1 MCGVC
6 PSKTSPCVPASRVHV
21 ETHVRVVP
29 AYTGTFFM
37 YTRGAWVRGGVV
49 VSLVFFIGK
58 TSDFEHVE
66 QHFNRMS
73 GSCLIANFLLTKIC
87 PRSYH
92 LLERLTKVA
101 TGSFPFSSLRIGR
114 EQHVLDSSNHSPH
127 HFDIQSTARKSHCHG
142 FSCRSPT
149 LVLNFSPL

>member
-1 MCGVC
+1 
-6 PSKTSPCVPASRVHV
+6 
-21 ETHVRVVP
+21 
-29 AYTGTFFM
+29 M
-37 YTRGAWVRGGVV
+37 YTRCAWVRGGVV

-58 TSDFEHVE
+58 KLVIFEHVE
-66 QHFNRMS
+66 QHLDSMS
-73 GSCLIANFLLTKIC
+73 GSCLIANFLLTKIG

-92 LLERLTKVA
+92 LLERLTKVT

-142 FSCRSPT
+142 FSCRSPA
-149 LVLNFSPL
+149 LVLNFSPLDIQSTALESHCVNTISNHRERR